1 VHPLKKMTK
10 PASEEQEVREDRI
23 MEPEVSEAVPL
34 DAKRELIQRH
44 AQARAERATPFMGAT
59 AILIILIV
67 GVCVTGFWWL
77 FASLFPKQSTPPVAI
92 SSQTSSTVQFFP
104 VSVSSSTTPV
114 STSTERR
121 LLLPLS
127 PTSSRLR

>member
-34 DAKRELIQRH
+34 DAKQELIQRH
-44 AQARAERATPFMGAT
+44 AQARAERAAPFMGAT

-67 GVCVTGFWWL
+67 GVCVAGFWWL
-77 FASLFPKQSTPPVAI
+77 FASLFPKQSAPPVAI